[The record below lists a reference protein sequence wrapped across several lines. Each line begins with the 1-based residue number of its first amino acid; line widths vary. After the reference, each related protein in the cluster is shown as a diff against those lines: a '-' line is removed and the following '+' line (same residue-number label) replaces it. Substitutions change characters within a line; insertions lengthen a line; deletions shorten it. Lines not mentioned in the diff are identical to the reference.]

1 MDVTA
6 VTGVAVHHSRADAID
21 TSRRGLPASTRKPKD
36 SAFLNTLSIIA
47 HDLRGPLANLA
58 ILVELMEA
66 YAKVQAFERVASSAR
81 KAQGTIDALSAM
93 LNGFLERT
101 RETGDPLAFKPG
113 LVDLA
118 EVTRQV
124 MALNAP
130 VAESRDITLESPCIA
145 PPLVQ
150 GDRRL
155 LVEALDNLVGNAI
168 RHIPQGSVVTLGVTP
183 RGRDAVLAVS
193 DNGPGLSDKDVTR
206 ALRPSA
212 SLANRNGQSFGLG
225 LWITRL
231 IAERHGGRVDVTAR
245 QPGGGARFELCL
257 PSRLI

>member
-1 MDVTA
+1 MEITA
-6 VTGVAVHHSRADAID
+6 VAEVAMGPKHVDTVDAACRCLSH
-21 TSRRGLPASTRKPKD
+21 TSHKPKD
-36 SAFLNTLSIIA
+36 AAFLGTLSIIA

-130 VAESRDITLESPCIA
+130 VAESRDITLENPRIV
-145 PPLVQ
+145 PLVVQ
-150 GDRRL
+150 GDKRL

-193 DNGPGLSDKDVTR
+193 DNGPGLSDQDLKR
-206 ALRPSA
+206 AFRPFAALS
-212 SLANRNGQSFGLG
+212 SRKGPSFGLG

-231 IAERHGGRVDVTAR
+231 IAERHGGRVEVGAR
-245 QPGGGARFELCL
+245 RPGGGACFELCL
-257 PSRLI
+257 PARLI